1 MFSRKTLF
9 KTIFILITVFIFIN
23 ILFTY
28 NKFSF
33 KWINHLVSQETKNQ
47 IKKYI
52 FPYRYI
58 NQIESSNK
66 LMESE
71 LQTRRFELKELR
83 ETLSQKDVFL
93 SSLPNKIGFGE
104 FYQNQNDFSIPVIKV
119 QLNL

>member
-28 NKFSF
+28 NKFSV

-58 NQIESSNK
+58 NKIESSNK
-66 LMESE
+66 IKESE
-71 LQTRRFELKELR
+71 LETRRFELKE
-83 ETLSQKDVFL
+83 
-93 SSLPNKIGFGE
+93 
-104 FYQNQNDFSIPVIKV
+104 
-119 QLNL
+119 